1 MPVGLLVELGL
12 LLLLEFLPRP
22 KFLHDVRHLLRTG
35 EPGSHLSAIPVPHG
49 TPSASRTPATRTPS
63 PSRTKVAK
71 NHPTR
76 F

>member
-22 KFLHDVRHLLRTG
+22 KSLHDVRHLLRPG
-35 EPGSHLSAIPVPHG
+35 DPGSHLSAIPVPLG
-49 TPSASRTPATRTPS
+49 TPSASRTPTATRTPN

-71 NHPTR
+71 KSSH
-76 F
+76 